1 MRLLFEGNYYY
12 VWLVLTVASIWG
24 RLLFDVRLYLKK
36 YGTHCMKGGRA
47 WAEVSIHYYWRITIF
62 ASHDLQQLYIYYTN
76 HTRRERNC
84 SEMTKVCITS
94 EHQLYPI
101 MKQSSVY
108 LDSGVDLPHKQTS
121 SNVPHCPCNH
131 IRTIR
136 YIHVH
141 TA

>member
-1 MRLLFEGNYYY
+1 M
-12 VWLVLTVASIWG
+12 
-24 RLLFDVRLYLKK
+24 
-36 YGTHCMKGGRA
+36 
-47 WAEVSIHYYWRITIF
+47 
-62 ASHDLQQLYIYYTN
+62 IYSSYNYTN

-94 EHQLYPI
+94 EHQLFPI

-108 LDSGVDLPHKQTS
+108 LDSGVDLPHKQTG

-141 TA
+141 LLVHTLYMYIYIYSTDDYVHQESRQCEITKKLASSLWHVHMYINVLTV